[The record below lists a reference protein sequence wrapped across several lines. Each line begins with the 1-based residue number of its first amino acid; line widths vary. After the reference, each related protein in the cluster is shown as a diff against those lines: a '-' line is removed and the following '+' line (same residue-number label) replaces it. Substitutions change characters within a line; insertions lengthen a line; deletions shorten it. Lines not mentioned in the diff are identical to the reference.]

1 MRNWIVA
8 GLLGALIL
16 GVGAPVVWGGDEG
29 AASEKAFAKTVDKMA
44 GELQKFLKKHGDAP
58 EASQA
63 RSLLMQIYTRYA
75 GTGYLKDH
83 LKDAK
88 DLQAQLEDAGDARNA
103 KYLKG
108 KILEIEMVGNAP
120 PAIEAVAFDG
130 KPITLEQYKG
140 KVVLIDFWATWCGP
154 CIAELPNVKAVYAK
168 YKDKGFD
175 VLAISLDS
183 DERQT
188 KEQFTK
194 FLEQN
199 DMPWRQIRDGKGWQ
213 AEIAALYG
221 VSSIPKTYLLDKE
234 GNVVEIGVRGEAL
247 EPAVAKLL
255 GEVEL

>member
-16 GVGAPVVWGGDEG
+16 GVGAPVVWGGDKEG
-29 AASEKAFAKTVDKMA
+29 ASEKAFAKTVDKMA

-58 EASQA
+58 EATQA
-63 RSLLMQIYTRYA
+63 RDVLMQLYTRYA
-75 GTGYLKDH
+75 GTAYLKDH
-83 LKDAK
+83 LKEAK
-88 DLQAQLEDAGDARNA
+88 ELQKGLEDSGNARGA

-130 KPITLEQYKG
+130 KPISLEQYKG

-154 CIAELPNVKAVYAK
+154 CIQELPNVKAVYEK
-168 YKDKGFD
+168 YHDKGFD
-175 VLAISLDS
+175 VLAVSLDS

-188 KEQFTK
+188 KEEFAK
-194 FLEQN
+194 FLEEN
-199 DMPWRQIRDGKGWQ
+199 DMPWRQIRDGKGGQ
-213 AEIAALYG
+213 AEVAQLYG

-247 EPAVAKLL
+247 DPAIAKLL
-255 GEVEL
+255 GKTEL